1 MDKNNA
7 TTKKIHDYF
16 KSIASNAVIQA
27 TTSGLY
33 SSMQGTATDHAQ
45 INDDE
50 QQPNIDN
57 GNSKI
62 QQIKTTTE
70 YDAEKPAE
78 ERQPPP
84 PKTKANAASG
94 KVKTKSKNRACNNPP
109 SSTFFSWLKSL
120 STAFNPNIMAN
131 NVKKN
136 NVDKNEAPAAVL
148 PLPIPSE
155 NKTKPKS
162 YEQTTTEQAHASDV
176 LKTLKWNCRNLRLSS
191 ESLLLLDTQ
200 Q

>member
-1 MDKNNA
+1 
-7 TTKKIHDYF
+7 
-16 KSIASNAVIQA
+16 
-27 TTSGLY
+27 
-33 SSMQGTATDHAQ
+33 MQGTATDHAQ

-131 NVKKN
+131 KLRKTTLTRMRPQQRYSPYPSPQKIKQNLKATSKPPPSRHMPQMFL
-136 NVDKNEAPAAVL
+136 KPSRGTAA
-148 PLPIPSE
+148 
-155 NKTKPKS
+155 T
-162 YEQTTTEQAHASDV
+162 SDSTV
-176 LKTLKWNCRNLRLSS
+176 NRCCFWYRKIN
-191 ESLLLLDTQ
+191 Q
-200 Q
+200 I

>member
-1 MDKNNA
+1 
-7 TTKKIHDYF
+7 
-16 KSIASNAVIQA
+16 
-27 TTSGLY
+27 
-33 SSMQGTATDHAQ
+33 MQGTATDHAQ

-109 SSTFFSWLKSL
+109 SSTFFSWPKSL
-120 STAFNPNIMAN
+120 STLARGWDGLRQKTAS
-131 NVKKN
+131 
-136 NVDKNEAPAAVL
+136 
-148 PLPIPSE
+148 PL
-155 NKTKPKS
+155 
-162 YEQTTTEQAHASDV
+162 
-176 LKTLKWNCRNLRLSS
+176 
-191 ESLLLLDTQ
+191 
-200 Q
+200 